1 MPGGVL
7 TPVATVRL
15 SMTVPFMASVA
26 MVFVGETVG
35 PWGMISAVM
44 VTVPEKPLRLLRVRW
59 TWPEDPCCMVN
70 SPVLTIIWK
79 LGSAGTSTVTA
90 TLCSRLVV
98 LGLVARDPMI
108 VIT

>member
-1 MPGGVL
+1 MPVGVL

-70 SPVLTIIWK
+70 IPVLTIIWK

>member
-1 MPGGVL
+1 MPVGVL

-70 SPVLTIIWK
+70 SLVLTIIWK
-79 LGSAGTSTVTA
+79 LGSAGRRTVSA
-90 TLCSRLVV
+90 TLCWMIYLLEVV
-98 LGLVARDPMI
+98 DLY
-108 VIT
+108 T